1 MKGLWTLVLLL
12 ALSGLALARGLDDA
26 FLRIAEVDLPGFA
39 AVYMDDDQHGFVVAV
54 VPEKVKRPVN
64 LIRFYNEP
72 FGAELPLSQE
82 EKRTLWNTILP
93 RLQGATGHPLLT
105 PDARVR
111 FVVARYS
118 YKQLREWVKRIGEH
132 TLFMPGSDPR
142 KIKPIAPCDF
152 IYGYGYRDAENAIEL
167 AVRCSTLDP
176 LELKSVEEDLRGK
189 LEQIGIPKAA
199 VRFFFSLDLPS
210 DSPEGEEEEP

>member
-1 MKGLWTLVLLL
+1 MRALWTLGLLL

-26 FLRIAEVDLPGFA
+26 FLRIAELDLPGFA
-39 AVYMDDDQHGFVVAV
+39 AVYMDDDQQGFVVAV

-72 FGAELPLSQE
+72 FGAELPLSRE

-93 RLQGATGHPLLT
+93 RLQEATEHPLLT

-152 IYGYGYRDAENAIEL
+152 IYGYGYNDKHNTITLYIRCADLIPSALRPVREDML
-167 AVRCSTLDP
+167 A
-176 LELKSVEEDLRGK
+176 K
-189 LEQIGIPKAA
+189 LERLGVPQDAIRFRFSTDIPANNPDNGGGT
-199 VRFFFSLDLPS
+199 R
-210 DSPEGEEEEP
+210 